1 MLHPLPSAA
10 HLLLRTSAWLPPGT
24 AMLGSSVS
32 RDNRTTTACAH
43 DTVLCQARTLS
54 FPFSLMAAHS
64 SEVLAVLCKPGSSHS
79 NRPSPA
85 TSVAPRS
92 TVALPNKTSCRER
105 GRKTRPYKKQESGSS
120 ILGSLIFWCHLPDRG
135 YCSCK
140 KMEFTFPGSRS
151 YAPKPIDWS
160 LLLEQVTLYQNEV
173 RDPVRG
179 VTLGEKSSSLL

>member
-1 MLHPLPSAA
+1 MILCCAKQGLLASPFPLWLLTPVRSLLSSANQGA
-10 HLLLRTSAWLPPGT
+10 PIPT
-24 AMLGSSVS
+24 
-32 RDNRTTTACAH
+32 
-43 DTVLCQARTLS
+43 Q
-54 FPFSLMAAHS
+54 
-64 SEVLAVLCKPGSSHS
+64 
-79 NRPSPA
+79 PSPA

-92 TVALPNKTSCRER
+92 TVAPPNKTSCGEIR
-105 GRKTRPYKKQESGSS
+105 RKTRPYKKQESGSS
-120 ILGSLIFWCHLPDRG
+120 ILGALIFWCHLPDRG

-140 KMEFTFPGSRS
+140 KMELTSPRSRS